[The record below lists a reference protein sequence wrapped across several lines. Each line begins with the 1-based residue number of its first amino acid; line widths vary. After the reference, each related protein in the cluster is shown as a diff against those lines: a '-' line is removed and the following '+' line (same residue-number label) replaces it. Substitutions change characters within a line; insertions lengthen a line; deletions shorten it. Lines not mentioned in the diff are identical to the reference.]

1 MNLAMSNCQKRG
13 RVVLTRAYSDSDNL
27 SSKLR
32 RAIASSGMG
41 LVEMPKH
48 VEGTPNTNM
57 QIIVD
62 AMETAISK
70 PLIKH
75 FVFVAG
81 DCTFRPLM
89 LKLRQLGCFTTMM
102 VMSETT
108 GDKLKPC
115 VDEVIM
121 LNTLLQVF
129 GVPMTLLYVLP
140 SSLFATNVL
149 AYTLVCQ
156 WLIWPAIISLFAP
169 TISAH
174 TLV

>member
-1 MNLAMSNCQKRG
+1 MMARTCLRHMTRNSSLLRTCSSHTKENVALFFDLDNVLPAHHVKAKQTAMNLAMSNCQKRG

-41 LVEMPKH
+41 LVEMPKEH
-48 VEGTPNTNM
+48 VEGTPNHNM

-108 GDKLKPC
+108 GDKPKPC

-121 LNTLLQVF
+121 
-129 GVPMTLLYVLP
+129 
-140 SSLFATNVL
+140 
-149 AYTLVCQ
+149 
-156 WLIWPAIISLFAP
+156 
-169 TISAH
+169 
-174 TLV
+174 

>member
-1 MNLAMSNCQKRG
+1 MNLAMNTCQKQG
-13 RVVLTRAYSDSDNL
+13 RVVLKRAYSDSDHL

-32 RAIASSGMG
+32 RAIADSGMG
-41 LVEMPKH
+41 LVEMPKEH
-48 VEGTPNTNM
+48 VQGTPNTNM

-75 FVFVAG
+75 FVFVAE
-81 DCTFRPLM
+81 DCNLRPLM
-89 LKLRQLGCFTTMM
+89 LKLRQLGCFATIM

-121 LNTLLQVF
+121 LHTLLQVD
-129 GVPMTLLYVLP
+129 VPMASLPYHRPCLLP
-140 SSLFATNVL
+140 MPRHARLFTDDFQHMPRHAH
-149 AYTLVCQ
+149 
-156 WLIWPAIISLFAP
+156 LFRRA
-169 TISAH
+169 SANR
-174 TLV
+174 